1 MSTTVMQEDRVYS
14 IEKAAEM
21 LALSPWTLRK
31 WISERKIAS
40 CKIGSRRVIPGFEIN
55 RIIRESMTAREDVVS
70 SN

>member
-14 IEKAAEM
+14 IETAAEM

-40 CKIGSRRVIPGFEIN
+40 CKIGARRLVPASEVS
-55 RIIRESMTAREDVVS
+55 RIIRESLTAREDDIA

>member
-1 MSTTVMQEDRVYS
+1 MSTTVTQEDKVYS
-14 IEKAAEM
+14 IETAAQM

-40 CKIGSRRVIPGFEIN
+40 CKIGSRRVIPAFEVN
-55 RIIRESMTAREDVVS
+55 RIIQESLIAREDVVN